1 MNGNEWGSLE
11 HRRQI
16 GVFVL
21 FIEFSLKQEENF
33 VNQEVP
39 ELLKKYISLFW
50 NSPPPLASIYLHF
63 YPSCQLN
70 LGVASGECV
79 GYNFERDSQN
89 IFLFS

>member
-39 ELLKKYISLFW
+39 ELLKKYIYVLKQ
-50 NSPPPLASIYLHF
+50 SPPPLQVYTFLSVM
-63 YPSCQLN
+63 S
-70 LGVASGECV
+70 VKSGC
-79 GYNFERDSQN
+79 G
-89 IFLFS
+89 

>member
-21 FIEFSLKQEENF
+21 FIEFSLKEEENF

-50 NSPPPLASIYLHF
+50 NSPPPLQVYT
-63 YPSCQLN
+63 Y
-70 LGVASGECV
+70 
-79 GYNFERDSQN
+79 
-89 IFLFS
+89 IFIRHVS

>member
-50 NSPPPLASIYLHF
+50 NSPPPCKYILTFLSVM
-63 YPSCQLN
+63 S
-70 LGVASGECV
+70 VKSGC
-79 GYNFERDSQN
+79 G
-89 IFLFS
+89 

>member
-21 FIEFSLKQEENF
+21 FIEFSLKEEENF

-39 ELLKKYISLFW
+39 ELLKKYMSLFW
-50 NSPPPLASIYLHF
+50 NSPPLASIYLHF

-70 LGVASGECV
+70 LGVASWECV